1 MNHYEAKQEARRERL
16 ENRADRLR
24 SAASAAFKRADMS
37 EAATGIPFGQ
47 PILVGHHSEGKH
59 RATIARADAAMR
71 KSIELDKLAR
81 ETEARAAS
89 VGSGGISS
97 DDPDA
102 LDKLREKLAK
112 LEADQAMMKAGNA
125 AIRKAKG
132 DEVKALESLLAL
144 GISEKAGAM
153 LIKPDCCGR
162 IGFADYQ
169 LTNNNANIRRIK
181 ARISELERM
190 AERETVETEAVGGL
204 RVVENAETNRLQ
216 LFFPDKPSVEMRSE
230 LKGRGFRWAPSEGA
244 WQQHL
249 HNRARWHAEAV
260 VKMWEAQITTG

>member
-102 LDKLREKLAK
+102 PDKLREKLAK
-112 LEADQAMMKAGNA
+112 LESDQAMMKDCNA
-125 AIRKAKG
+125 LIRRHKGETAIPHLVQRG
-132 DEVKALESLLAL
+132 L
-144 GISEKAGAM
+144 SEKAARAIIDPGMIGGA
-153 LIKPDCCGR
+153 
-162 IGFADYQ
+162 GFASYQ

-190 AERETVETEAVGGL
+190 AERETVETKAAGGL
-204 RVVENAETNRLQ
+204 RVVENAEANRLQ
-216 LFFPDKPSVEMRSE
+216 LFFPDKPSAEMRSE